1 MNLQPGRKSNARWW
15 VLLLLS
21 LMYLICFA
29 DRVTISVVAPV
40 IQREF
45 GFDKLTMGFI
55 FSAFVFAY
63 ALGQIPGGWVGDQL
77 GPRRVLP
84 GIVAIWSLFT
94 ALTARSFSAT
104 SFIVVRLLFGFNE
117 GGAYPTATR
126 AMQLWYPKQER
137 GFVQGMT
144 HSFSRF
150 GGAIVPPVAIF
161 IMNMWGWRAVFYVF
175 GVFGIFWSILFYAF
189 YRNSPEEH
197 KCVNKAE
204 LAHIRGIDS
213 NGMINSDA
221 AQAEKPKVPWR
232 TLLTTPNMWYVVLSW
247 VCWNYAIY
255 FFLTWLPTYL
265 VEYRHFRIQEMAI
278 YASLPLLAGMVGNA
292 IGGVLMD
299 RVYIRTNNLKFARQ
313 VVAVPALLAAAALM
327 LPAALAGGQYTAL
340 VSLVAAQFFL
350 ESVQGPQWSLPMD
363 IGGQYAGTV
372 AGLMNG
378 FGNMAG
384 ALSPI
389 FFGFLVQ
396 RGLWQAPFFVTAT
409 LLVIGAA
416 IWALLIDPVKSVTE
430 AIEPVARPT

>member
-1 MNLQPGRKSNARWW
+1 
-15 VLLLLS
+15 
-21 LMYLICFA
+21 MYLICFA
-29 DRVTISVVAPV
+29 HRIAISVLAPM

-45 GFDKLTMGFI
+45 GFDKVAMGFI

-94 ALTARSFSAT
+94 TLTAQAFSAT
-104 SFIVVRLLFGFNE
+104 SFIVVRLLFGFIE

-137 GFVQGMT
+137 GFVQGIT

-175 GVFGIFWSILFYAF
+175 GVFGIFWSILFHAF
-189 YRNSPEEH
+189 YRNTPEEH
-197 KCVNKAE
+197 NWVNKSE

-213 NGMINSDA
+213 NGTIHSGA
-221 AQAEKPKVPWR
+221 GFAEKPKVPWR

-278 YASLPLLAGMVGNA
+278 YASLPLLAGMVGNTV
-292 IGGVLMD
+292 GGVLTD
-299 RVYIRTNNLKFARQ
+299 KVYIRTKNLKFARQ
-313 VVAVPALLAAAALM
+313 VVAIPALLAAAALM
-327 LPAALAGGQYTAL
+327 LPAALTGGQYTAL

-350 ESVQGPQWSLPMD
+350 ECVQGPQWSLPMD
-363 IGGQYAGTV
+363 VGGKYAGTV

-389 FFGFLVQ
+389 CFGFLVQ
-396 RGLWQAPFFVTAT
+396 RGLWQAPFFITAT
-409 LLVIGAA
+409 LLVIGAG
-416 IWALLIDPVKSVTE
+416 IWAFLIDPVKSVIG
-430 AIEPVARPT
+430 AVGSVARNT

>member
-1 MNLQPGRKSNARWW
+1 
-15 VLLLLS
+15 
-21 LMYLICFA
+21 MYLICFA
-29 DRVTISVVAPV
+29 DRITISVVAPM

-77 GPRRVLP
+77 GPRRVLT

-94 ALTARSFSAT
+94 TLTAQAFSAT
-104 SFIVVRLLFGFNE
+104 SFLVVRLLFGFIE
-117 GGAYPTATR
+117 GGAFPTATR

-137 GFVQGMT
+137 GFVQGIT

-161 IMNMWGWRAVFYVF
+161 IMNMWGWRTVFYVF

-189 YRNSPEEH
+189 YRDTPEEH
-197 KCVNKAE
+197 NWVNKSE
-204 LAHIRGIDS
+204 LAHIRGIDR
-213 NGMINSDA
+213 NGTIHSGA
-221 AQAEKPKVPWR
+221 GFAEKPKVPWR

-278 YASLPLLAGMVGNA
+278 YASLPLLAGMAGNA
-292 IGGVLMD
+292 AGGVLTD
-299 RVYIRTNNLKFARQ
+299 KVYIGTKNLKFARQ
-313 VVAVPALLAAAALM
+313 VVAIPALLAAAALL
-327 LPAALAGGQYTAL
+327 LPAALTGGQYTAL

-350 ESVQGPQWSLPMD
+350 ECVQGPQWSLPMD
-363 IGGQYAGTV
+363 VGGKFAGTV

-378 FGNMAG
+378 FGNLAG

-389 FFGFLVQ
+389 CFGFLVQ
-396 RGLWQAPFFVTAT
+396 RGLWQAPFFITAT
-409 LLVIGAA
+409 LLVIGAG
-416 IWALLIDPVKSVTE
+416 IWAFLIDPVKSVTG
-430 AIEPVARPT
+430 AVGSVARQT

>member
-1 MNLQPGRKSNARWW
+1 
-15 VLLLLS
+15 
-21 LMYLICFA
+21 MYLICFA
-29 DRVTISVVAPV
+29 DRITISVVAPM

-63 ALGQIPGGWVGDQL
+63 ALGQIPGGWVGDRL

-94 ALTARSFSAT
+94 TLTAQAFSAT
-104 SFIVVRLLFGFNE
+104 SFIVVRLLFGFIE

-137 GFVQGMT
+137 GFVQGIT

-175 GVFGIFWSILFYAF
+175 GVFGVLWSILFYAF
-189 YRNSPEEH
+189 YRNTPEEH
-197 KCVNKAE
+197 KWVNKSE

-213 NGMINSDA
+213 NGTIHSGA
-221 AQAEKPKVPWR
+221 GFAEKPKVPWR

-292 IGGVLMD
+292 VGGVLTD
-299 RVYIRTNNLKFARQ
+299 KVYIRTKNLKFARQ
-313 VVAVPALLAAAALM
+313 VVAIPALLAAAALM
-327 LPAALAGGQYTAL
+327 LPAALTGGQYTAL

-350 ESVQGPQWSLPMD
+350 ECVQGPQWSLPMD
-363 IGGQYAGTV
+363 IGGRYAGTV
-372 AGLMNG
+372 AGFMNG

-389 FFGFLVQ
+389 CFGFLVQ
-396 RGLWQAPFFVTAT
+396 RGLWQAPFFITAT
-409 LLVIGAA
+409 LLVIGAG
-416 IWALLIDPVKSVTE
+416 IWAFLIDPVKSVTG
-430 AIEPVARPT
+430 AVGSVARKT

>member
-1 MNLQPGRKSNARWW
+1 
-15 VLLLLS
+15 
-21 LMYLICFA
+21 MYLICFA
-29 DRVTISVVAPV
+29 DRITISVVAPM

-84 GIVAIWSLFT
+84 GIVVIWSLFT
-94 ALTARSFSAT
+94 TLTAQAFSAT
-104 SFIVVRLLFGFNE
+104 SFIVVRLLFGFIE

-137 GFVQGMT
+137 GFVQGIT

-150 GGAIVPPVAIF
+150 GGALVPPVAIF
-161 IMNMWGWRAVFYVF
+161 IMNLWGWRAVFYVF
-175 GVFGIFWSILFYAF
+175 GVFGILWSILFYAF
-189 YRNSPEEH
+189 YRNTPEEH
-197 KCVNKAE
+197 NWVNKSE

-213 NGMINSDA
+213 NGTIHSGA
-221 AQAEKPKVPWR
+221 GFAEKPKVPWR

-292 IGGVLMD
+292 VGGVLTD
-299 RVYIRTNNLKFARQ
+299 KAYIRTKNLKFARQ
-313 VVAVPALLAAAALM
+313 VVAIPALLAAAALM
-327 LPAALAGGQYTAL
+327 LPAALTGGQYTAL

-350 ESVQGPQWSLPMD
+350 ECVQGPQWSLPMD
-363 IGGQYAGTV
+363 VGGKYAGTV

-389 FFGFLVQ
+389 CFGFLVQ
-396 RGLWQAPFFVTAT
+396 RGLWQAPFFITAT
-409 LLVIGAA
+409 LLVIGAG
-416 IWALLIDPVKSVTE
+416 IWAFLIDPVKSVTG
-430 AIEPVARPT
+430 AVGSVARKT

>member
-1 MNLQPGRKSNARWW
+1 
-15 VLLLLS
+15 
-21 LMYLICFA
+21 
-29 DRVTISVVAPV
+29 
-40 IQREF
+40 
-45 GFDKLTMGFI
+45 
-55 FSAFVFAY
+55 
-63 ALGQIPGGWVGDQL
+63 
-77 GPRRVLP
+77 
-84 GIVAIWSLFT
+84 
-94 ALTARSFSAT
+94 
-104 SFIVVRLLFGFNE
+104 
-117 GGAYPTATR
+117 
-126 AMQLWYPKQER
+126 MQLWYPKQER
-137 GFVQGMT
+137 GFVQGIT

-189 YRNSPEEH
+189 YRNTPEEH
-197 KCVNKAE
+197 NWVNKSE

-213 NGMINSDA
+213 NGTIHSGA
-221 AQAEKPKVPWR
+221 GFAEKPKVPWR

-292 IGGVLMD
+292 VGGVLTD
-299 RVYIRTNNLKFARQ
+299 KVYIRTKNLKFARQ
-313 VVAVPALLAAAALM
+313 VVAIPALLAAAALM
-327 LPAALAGGQYTAL
+327 LPAALTAGQYTAL

-350 ESVQGPQWSLPMD
+350 ECVQGPQWSLPMD
-363 IGGQYAGTV
+363 VGGKFAGTV

-389 FFGFLVQ
+389 CFGFLVQ
-396 RGLWQAPFFVTAT
+396 RGLWQAPFFITAT
-409 LLVIGAA
+409 LLVIGAG
-416 IWALLIDPVKSVTE
+416 IWAFLIDPVKSVTG
-430 AIEPVARPT
+430 AVGSVARKT

>member
-1 MNLQPGRKSNARWW
+1 
-15 VLLLLS
+15 
-21 LMYLICFA
+21 MYLICFA
-29 DRVTISVVAPV
+29 DRITISVVAPV

-94 ALTARSFSAT
+94 TLTAHAYSAT

-126 AMQLWYPKQER
+126 SMQLWYPKEER
-137 GFVQGMT
+137 GFVQGIT
-144 HSFSRF
+144 HSFSRL
-150 GGAIVPPVAIF
+150 GGAIVPPLAIF
-161 IMNMWGWRAVFYVF
+161 IMNLWGWRAVFYVF
-175 GVFGIFWSILFYAF
+175 GVLGIFWSVLFYAF
-189 YRNSPEEH
+189 YRNTPEEH
-197 KCVNKAE
+197 KWVNQSE
-204 LAHIRGIDS
+204 LAHIRGIGVD
-213 NGMINSDA
+213 GMIHSSA
-221 AQAEKPKVPWR
+221 GCAEKLKVPWG

-292 IGGVLMD
+292 AGGILTD
-299 RVYIRTNNLKFARQ
+299 RVYIRTNNLKLARQ
-313 VVAVPALLAAAALM
+313 VVAIPALLAAAALM
-327 LPAALAGGQYTAL
+327 LPAALAGGRYTAL

-350 ESVQGPQWSLPMD
+350 ECVQGPHWSLPMD

-396 RGLWQAPFFVTAT
+396 RGLWQAPFFVTAA
-409 LLVIGAA
+409 LLLIGAGIWAFLIDPAKSVIGA
-416 IWALLIDPVKSVTE
+416 VGS
-430 AIEPVARPT
+430 VARKV

>member
-1 MNLQPGRKSNARWW
+1 
-15 VLLLLS
+15 
-21 LMYLICFA
+21 MYLVCFA
-29 DRVTISVVAPV
+29 DRITISVVAPM

-45 GFDKLTMGFI
+45 GFDKVAMGFI

-94 ALTARSFSAT
+94 TLTAQAFSAT
-104 SFIVVRLLFGFNE
+104 SFLVVRLLFGFIE

-137 GFVQGMT
+137 GFVQGVT

-175 GVFGIFWSILFYAF
+175 GVFGILWSILFYAF
-189 YRNSPEEH
+189 YRNTPEEN
-197 KCVNKAE
+197 KWVNKSE

-213 NGMINSDA
+213 NGTIHSGA
-221 AQAEKPKVPWR
+221 GFAEKPKVPWR

-292 IGGVLMD
+292 VGGVLTD
-299 RVYIRTNNLKFARQ
+299 KVYIRTKNLKFARQ
-313 VVAVPALLAAAALM
+313 VVAIPALLAAAALM
-327 LPAALAGGQYTAL
+327 LPAALTGGQYTAL

-350 ESVQGPQWSLPMD
+350 ECVQGPQWSLPMD
-363 IGGQYAGTV
+363 VGGKYAGTV

-389 FFGFLVQ
+389 CFGFLVQ
-396 RGLWQAPFFVTAT
+396 RGLWQAPFFITAT
-409 LLVIGAA
+409 LLVIGAG
-416 IWALLIDPVKSVTE
+416 IWAFLIDPVKSVTG
-430 AIEPVARPT
+430 AVGSVARKT

>member
-1 MNLQPGRKSNARWW
+1 M
-15 VLLLLS
+15 LLLLC

-29 DRVTISVVAPV
+29 DRITLSVVAPM

-63 ALGQIPGGWVGDQL
+63 ALGQIPGGWVGDRL

-84 GIVAIWSLFT
+84 GIVAIWSSFT
-94 ALTARSFSAT
+94 ALTAQAFSVPT
-104 SFIVVRLLFGFNE
+104 FIVVRLLFGFSE

-137 GFVQGMT
+137 GFVQGIT
-144 HSFSRF
+144 HAFSRF
-150 GGAIVPPVAIF
+150 GGATVPPVAIF
-161 IMNMWGWRAVFYVF
+161 IMSRWGWRAVFYVS
-175 GVFGIFWSILFYAF
+175 GALGIFWSILFYAV
-189 YRNSPEEH
+189 YRNTPEEN
-197 KCVNKAE
+197 KWVNKAE
-204 LAHIRGIDS
+204 LAHIRGVDS
-213 NGMINSDA
+213 YGTIRSGA
-221 AQAEKPKVPWR
+221 GSAEKTKVPWR
-232 TLLTTPNMWYVVLSW
+232 ALLTTPNMWYVVLSW

-278 YASLPLLAGMVGNA
+278 YASLPLLAGMVGNTV
-292 IGGVLMD
+292 GGVLTD
-299 RVYIRTNNLKFARQ
+299 KVYVRTKNLKTARQ
-313 VVAVPALLAAAALM
+313 VVAIPALLAAAALM
-327 LPAALAGGQYTAL
+327 LPAALSRGQYTAL

-350 ESVQGPQWSLPMD
+350 ECVQGPQWSLPMD
-363 IGGQYAGTV
+363 IGGKYAGTV

-389 FFGFLVQ
+389 IFGFLIQ
-396 RGLWQAPFFVTAT
+396 RGSWETPFFMTAVM
-409 LLVIGAA
+409 LVIGAG
-416 IWALLIDPVKSVTE
+416 IWAFLIDPGKSVTG
-430 AIEPVARPT
+430 AAV

>member
-1 MNLQPGRKSNARWW
+1 
-15 VLLLLS
+15 
-21 LMYLICFA
+21 
-29 DRVTISVVAPV
+29 
-40 IQREF
+40 
-45 GFDKLTMGFI
+45 
-55 FSAFVFAY
+55 
-63 ALGQIPGGWVGDQL
+63 LGQIPGGWVGDQL
-77 GPRRVLP
+77 GPRRVLT

-94 ALTARSFSAT
+94 TLTAQAFSAT
-104 SFIVVRLLFGFNE
+104 SFIVVRLLFGFIE

-137 GFVQGMT
+137 GFVQGIT

-175 GVFGIFWSILFYAF
+175 GVFGVLWSILFYAF
-189 YRNSPEEH
+189 YRNTPEEH
-197 KCVNKAE
+197 KWVNKSE

-213 NGMINSDA
+213 NGTIHSGA
-221 AQAEKPKVPWR
+221 GFAEKPKVPWR

-292 IGGVLMD
+292 VGGVLTD
-299 RVYIRTNNLKFARQ
+299 KVYIRTKNLKFARQ
-313 VVAVPALLAAAALM
+313 VVAIPALLAAAALM
-327 LPAALAGGQYTAL
+327 LPAALTGGQYTAL

-350 ESVQGPQWSLPMD
+350 ECVQGPQWSLPMD
-363 IGGQYAGTV
+363 IGGRYAGTV
-372 AGLMNG
+372 AGFMNG

-389 FFGFLVQ
+389 CFGFLVQ
-396 RGLWQAPFFVTAT
+396 RGLWQAPFFITAT
-409 LLVIGAA
+409 LLVIGAG
-416 IWALLIDPVKSVTE
+416 IWAFLIDPVKSVTG
-430 AIEPVARPT
+430 AVGSVARKT

>member
-1 MNLQPGRKSNARWW
+1 
-15 VLLLLS
+15 
-21 LMYLICFA
+21 MYLICFA
-29 DRVTISVVAPV
+29 DRVTISVLAPA

-84 GIVAIWSLFT
+84 AIVAIWSMFT
-94 ALTARSFSAT
+94 MLTAQAFNAA
-104 SFIVVRLLFGFNE
+104 SFIVVRFLFGFSE

-137 GFVQGMT
+137 GFVQGIT

-150 GGAIVPPVAIF
+150 GGAIVPPIAIF
-161 IMNMWGWRAVFYVF
+161 ILNRWGWRAVFYIF
-175 GVFGIFWSILFYAF
+175 GVVGILWSILFYGV
-189 YRNSPEEH
+189 YRNTPEEH
-197 KCVNKAE
+197 KWVNKFE
-204 LAHIRGIDS
+204 LAHIRGTDS
-213 NGMINSDA
+213 SGSIHSSAGRAD
-221 AQAEKPKVPWR
+221 KSKVPWR
-232 TLLTTPNMWYVVLSW
+232 TVLTTPNMWYVVLSW

-265 VEYRHFRIQEMAI
+265 VEYRQFRIQDIAI
-278 YASLPLLAGMVGNA
+278 YASLPLLAGMIGNTV
-292 IGGVLMD
+292 GGVLTD
-299 RVYIRTNNLKFARQ
+299 RVYVRTRNLTFARR
-313 VVAVPALLAAAALM
+313 VVAVPALIAAAALM
-327 LPAALAGGQYTAL
+327 LPAALAAGQFTAL

-350 ESVQGPQWSLPMD
+350 ECVQGPQWSLPMD
-363 IGGQYAGTV
+363 IGGKYAGTV

-378 FGNMAG
+378 FGNLAG

-389 FFGFLVQ
+389 FFGLLVQ

-409 LLVIGAA
+409 LLIVGAGT
-416 IWALLIDPVKSVTE
+416 WALLIDPVKSVTGQVE
-430 AIEPVARPT
+430 TVSHRS